1 MRIPDQYRNI
11 LLLGTVTFLGAFLAA
26 GAAFWDEPAR
36 TEPKKAALHTG
47 QTPVRIVGPPFVP
60 NTNPR
65 ER

>member
-1 MRIPDQYRNI
+1 MRIPDQHRNI

-26 GAAFWDEPAR
+26 GAAFWDDPAR
-36 TEPKKAALHTG
+36 PDQAARTHHANPTS
-47 QTPVRIVGPPFVP
+47 VRIVGPLFVP